1 MQTTRRVSPS
11 DLRLRAGLPP
21 ARQVDRLEWAAGLAV
36 ESFGLRIGL
45 RTSVPEALEPAAGR
59 LPPGRPLPAGRVD
72 LLYSLVLGGPG
83 PRPGMR
89 RSHRLYCGD
98 TRIASSLD
106 LDPLLDTLESHAR
119 LHVAARSRRGV
130 FLHAGAVAWRDRAI
144 VLPGASRSGKTTLVA
159 ELVKA
164 GAGYLSD
171 EFAVIRGDRVVPYP
185 KPLSVRD
192 PGRGGRQRP
201 LTASALGGWHERR
214 SLPVGLVVLAT
225 FEPGAAGRARRLRRG
240 RALLSLLSHAVAAR
254 IAPQEVLAALEGL
267 VRSAPVVRV
276 RRGDARAEARRIL
289 RRVERA
295 A

>member
-1 MQTTRRVSPS
+1 V
-11 DLRLRAGLPP
+11 AG
-21 ARQVDRLEWAAGLAV
+21 AAV

-45 RTSVPEALEPAAGR
+45 RTSAPETIEQAADR
-59 LPPGRPLPAGRVD
+59 LPPGRPLSKGRVD

-98 TRIASSLD
+98 VRIASNLD
-106 LDPLLDTLESHAR
+106 LDPVLDTLESHAR

-130 FLHAGAVAWRDRAI
+130 FLHAGAVAWRGRAI

-185 KPLSVRD
+185 KPLSVRG

-201 LTASALGGWHERR
+201 VAASALGGWHQR
-214 SLPVGLVVLAT
+214 SALPVGLVVLTT
-225 FEPGAAGRARRLRRG
+225 FEKGAAGRARRLPRG
-240 RALLSLLSHAVAAR
+240 RALLALLSHAPAAR
-254 IAPQEVLAALEGL
+254 VAPQEVLSALEGL
-267 VRSAPVVRV
+267 VRSAPVVRMK
-276 RRGDARAEARRIL
+276 RGDARAEVRRIL
-289 RRVERA
+289 RRMERA
-295 A
+295 T